1 MRSLRGD
8 VARVGLVLL
17 VLLGVLFASAS
28 FAVAEEEPASPPP
41 AEESSE
47 KKTAD
52 VTLDELEQRLTANPS
67 TSLIVLLVR
76 FLPLGIGVVLLIFV
90 YLDADK
96 RRGGIKPPRL
106 PTPPPSLGS
115 LGFALIASAVVMI
128 LIPVIVTIVW
138 AQAVGPEEARKGP
151 PMALSMAALGVGG
164 LALACLVVLRR
175 ARAGRAASRHRLI
188 KGLGAFCIASA
199 LVIPASFV
207 TLLLMEVLG
216 EPAAPQDLVKQ
227 AIFDTEDTFW
237 LIATYG
243 VLVAP
248 FMEEAIFRALL
259 YPSLRDALG
268 GGRKGIFQS
277 AVLTSAVFAVIH
289 GSLTALLP
297 LFCLAMV
304 LAYVMERTN
313 SLFAVTVAHMANNL
327 LSFVPI
333 YLLRQG
339 G

>member
-8 VARVGLVLL
+8 LARTCVALL
-17 VLLGVLFASAS
+17 VLFGVLLGSSTFA
-28 FAVAEEEPASPPP
+28 FAEEEPASPAP
-41 AEESSE
+41 AEDTSE
-47 KKTAD
+47 KSTAD

-76 FLPLGIGVVLLIFV
+76 FLPLGIGVVLLILV

-115 LGFALIASAVVMI
+115 LGFALLASAVVMF
-128 LIPVIVTIVW
+128 LIPIFVTVIW
-138 AQAVGPEEARKGP
+138 AQSVGLEEAKKGP

-164 LALACLVVLRR
+164 LALASLVVLRR
-175 ARAGRAASRHRLI
+175 ARAGQPASRHRLFQ
-188 KGLGAFCIASA
+188 GLGAFCIASA

-207 TLLLMEVLG
+207 TLLLMEALG

-227 AIFDTEDTFW
+227 AIFDSEDTFW

-248 FMEEAIFRALL
+248 FVEEAIFRALL
-259 YPSLRDALG
+259 YPSLRDAFG
-268 GGRKGIFQS
+268 GGRKGILQS
-277 AVLTSAVFAVIH
+277 AVITSAVFAVIH

-313 SLFAVTVAHMANNL
+313 SLLAVTVAHMANNL